1 MDRQLECLPEE
12 DRKGEVVSRPRQID
26 RQIDRYTYILPEEDC
41 EGEVVL
47 EADDEGDHDGDQH

>member
-1 MDRQLECLPEE
+1 MPTR
-12 DRKGEVVSRPRQID
+12 GRPQGRGSPRGQDRQID